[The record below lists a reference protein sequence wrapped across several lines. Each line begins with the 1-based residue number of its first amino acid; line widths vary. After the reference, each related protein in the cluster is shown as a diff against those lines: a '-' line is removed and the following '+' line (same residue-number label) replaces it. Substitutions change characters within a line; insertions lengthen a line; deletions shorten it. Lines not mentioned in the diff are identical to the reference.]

1 MEKLL
6 VKQLG
11 NIEELRNKIFPTN
24 IPEGQ
29 KPPFCV
35 YIKSSY
41 KQLRTLQGI
50 ESNIETSF
58 LINVLSKSYS
68 ELKTLTQK
76 VINGLK
82 NMTGEDNII
91 IENIEIENIS
101 DTYENELELYRSIID
116 IKIQY
121 KEE

>member
-11 NIEELRNKIFPTN
+11 NIEELRNKVFPTN

-35 YIKSSY
+35 YIKSSH

-58 LINVLSKSYS
+58 LINILSKSYT

-76 VINGLK
+76 
-82 NMTGEDNII
+82 
-91 IENIEIENIS
+91 
-101 DTYENELELYRSIID
+101 
-116 IKIQY
+116 
-121 KEE
+121 

>member
-1 MEKLL
+1 MERLL

-11 NIEELRNKIFPTN
+11 NIEEIKNKIFPTN

-41 KQLRTLQGI
+41 KQLRTLQRI
-50 ESNIETSF
+50 ESNIETSY

-68 ELKTLTQK
+68 ELKALTQK
-76 VINGLK
+76 VINELK
-82 NMTGEDNII
+82 NITGEDKIT

-101 DTYENELELYRSIID
+101 ETYENELELYRSIID

>member
-11 NIEELRNKIFPTN
+11 NIEELRNKVFPTN

-35 YIKSSY
+35 YIKSSH

-58 LINVLSKSYS
+58 LINILSKSYT

-91 IENIEIENIS
+91 IENTEVENIS
-101 DTYENELELYRSIID
+101 ETYENELELYRSIID
-116 IKIQY
+116 FKIQY